1 MKKIIPPIIAAILF
15 AFVWIAGK
23 YLADTIPPITM
34 TFLRYCFT
42 VLVFTPV
49 LWQQRKTIRNIPRQ
63 DWPYLFAASVF
74 GVIAYHALFYWALH
88 FSSPT
93 TLALI
98 HAINPLLTLV
108 LAYVILKQA
117 ITNQM
122 ILGFGL
128 GIIGVIIVVGRG
140 QLSSLTFNVGE
151 WLMLA
156 ATLAWALF
164 TIMSKQMASR
174 QIDSLLFTALISL
187 IGWLLLLPAS
197 LWEVNIHFFQTLD
210 IGTWISLMYMGIG
223 SSGLGYWLYSR
234 SVGKIGPAT
243 TSFVVYSTVPIVVAI
258 EEVLWFNTHLQ
269 FSQLLGFI
277 FICAGLAVALY
288 SLPWHYLKKK

>member
-15 AFVWIAGK
+15 AFVWIVGK
-23 YLADTIPPITM
+23 YLANTITPITM

-42 VLVFTPV
+42 VLVFVPI
-49 LWQQRKTIRNIPRQ
+49 LWQRRETIRAIPKR
-63 DWPYLFAASVF
+63 DWPYLFAASVL

-93 TLALI
+93 TTALI
-98 HAINPLLTLV
+98 HAINPLLTLI
-108 LAYVILKQA
+108 LAYIILKQA
-117 ITNQM
+117 ITDHM

-128 GIIGVIIVVGRG
+128 GIVGVIIVVGHG
-140 QLSSLTFNVGE
+140 QLAAFTFSAGE

-164 TIMSKQMASR
+164 TVVSKYMAVR
-174 QIDSLLFTALISL
+174 QLDSLLFTALISL
-187 IGWLLLLPAS
+187 IGWLILLPAS

-223 SSGLGYWLYSR
+223 SSGLGYWLYAR
-234 SVGKIGPAT
+234 SVGKIGPAM

-258 EEVLWFNTHLQ
+258 EELLWFHTNLE
-269 FSQLLGFI
+269 FSQFLGFI
-277 FICAGLAVALY
+277 FICVGLVVALY
-288 SLPWHYLKKK
+288 SRTWLFPKTK